1 MILLHRLASVMRWV
15 FRRNNAEAELS
26 DELQAFVDMAVADH
40 VRDGAT
46 PDDARRLA
54 ALQLGGVEQVK
65 ERVRGGRRG
74 GGLDAAAQDVRYGLR
89 QLRRNPGFSTIAIVT
104 LALGIGGITAMFSAF
119 DAILVRPLPYAQAE
133 RLVTVWDYIIKE
145 RDRKSVV

>member
-65 ERVRGGRRG
+65 ERV
-74 GGLDAAAQDVRYGLR
+74 LPLVSAA
-89 QLRRNPGFSTIAIVT
+89 
-104 LALGIGGITAMFSAF
+104 
-119 DAILVRPLPYAQAE
+119 
-133 RLVTVWDYIIKE
+133 
-145 RDRKSVV
+145 